1 MLAAVVVVGLFT
13 SLQYKSV
20 AQPTTGTT
28 QPGSTTQQNKT
39 QLSSEDKKFINEA
52 AQGGMAEVQLGQLA
66 LKRAS
71 NPTVKKY
78 AIQMIE
84 QHTKVNKELMALA
97 KQKGVTPPKAIAPKH
112 EKLKAKLSGLS
123 GQNFDQAY
131 MKEAGVQA
139 HTEQAALFE
148 RQSQQGQDPNLKAFA
163 AKTLPAVQMHLQEA
177 QAFTG
182 STEPSTT
189 SSPSPTPTPSPS
201 PSPTPT
207 PSPSP
212 TPTPSQ

>member
-1 MLAAVVVVGLFT
+1 MIKQKILTAVAVVGLLA
-13 SLQYKSV
+13 SLEYKSI

-39 QLSSEDKKFINEA
+39 QLSSSDKKFINEA

-66 LKRAS
+66 LKQAS
-71 NPTVKKY
+71 SPTVKKY
-78 AIQMIE
+78 AQHMIDE
-84 QHTKVNKELMALA
+84 HTKVNKELMALA

-123 GQNFDQAY
+123 GTSFDQTY
-131 MKEAGVQA
+131 MKEAGVTA

-148 RQSQQGQDPNLKAFA
+148 RQAQQGQDPNLKAFA
-163 AKTLPAVQMHLQEA
+163 AKTLPAVQKHLQQA
-177 QAFTG
+177 QAFIGG
-182 STEPSTT
+182 STEPATT
-189 SSPSPTPTPSPS
+189 STPTPTSSPS

-207 PSPSP
+207 PS
-212 TPTPSQ
+212 Q